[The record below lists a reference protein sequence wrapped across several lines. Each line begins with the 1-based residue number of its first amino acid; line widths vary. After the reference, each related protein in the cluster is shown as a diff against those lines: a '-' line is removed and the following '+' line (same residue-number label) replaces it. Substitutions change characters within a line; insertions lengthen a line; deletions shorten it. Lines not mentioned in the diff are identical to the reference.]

1 MKNLPFSNIRLLFL
15 GSGELGKELVIESQR
30 LGCEVI
36 TVDKYNNAPA
46 MQVSDRNFVL
56 DMSNK
61 ELLKDLLANLNP
73 KVLRFTGEKFPS
85 ELWSTSS
92 VKNEKNIASK

>member
-1 MKNLPFSNIRLLFL
+1 M
-15 GSGELGKELVIESQR
+15 
-30 LGCEVI
+30 C
-36 TVDKYNNAPA
+36 
-46 MQVSDRNFVL
+46 
-56 DMSNK
+56 NK
-61 ELLKDLLANLNP
+61 EHLCKDLGINTESINLEFFYCIKKFYFQMSSSKNINDLLVNLNP